1 MKKSPIDIHILQNLQ
16 KFQNEL
22 GGVFTFVDLYN
33 LIGFH
38 HAASNQKAINRL
50 IKNKI
55 LTRVKRGL
63 YVTANFDLWHLAI
76 RIQNNS
82 YISMHS
88 VLAKKGLTG
97 TLSHNRVDI
106 VTTGL
111 GKTITFQNYR
121 IRIVK
126 ISKDL
131 FFGFQKIKNGICVAD
146 PEKAFL
152 DILYYHSHGHKFAI
166 DPVQEIDIEKLNK
179 TKLSKYLSRYK
190 NPKFVQFVKGVLNGQ
205 SL

>member
-1 MKKSPIDIHILQNLQ
+1 MKKEQSDLQILKNLQ
-16 KFQNEL
+16 RFQDDL
-22 GGVFTFVDLYN
+22 GGVFTSVDLYN

-38 HAASNQKAINRL
+38 NAPSNQRVINRF
-50 IKNKI
+50 IKSKI
-55 LTRVKRGL
+55 LTRVKRSL
-63 YVTANFDLWHLAI
+63 YVTQNFDLWKLASLV
-76 RIQNNS
+76 QNNS

-88 VLAKKGLTG
+88 VLAKNGLTG
-97 TLSHNRVDI
+97 TLNYNRVDI

-121 IRIVK
+121 LRVVT
-126 ISKDL
+126 ISEDL

-146 PEKAFL
+146 SEKAFL

-166 DPVQEIDIEKLNK
+166 DPLQEIDIEKLNK

-205 SL
+205 PR